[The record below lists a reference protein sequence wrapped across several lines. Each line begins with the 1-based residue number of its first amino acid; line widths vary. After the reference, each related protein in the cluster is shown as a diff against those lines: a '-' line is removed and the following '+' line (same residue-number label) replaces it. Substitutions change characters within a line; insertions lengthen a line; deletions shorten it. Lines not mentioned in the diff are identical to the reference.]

1 MKPHVDEDMC
11 IGCGKCEEL
20 CPEIFEVQD
29 DGYSHVLV
37 SDPGPEYYGCIRD
50 AESACPTSAITIE
63 E

>member
-1 MKPHVDEDMC
+1 MKPVVDEDMC

-20 CPEIFEVQD
+20 CPEIFEIQD

-37 SDPGPEYYGCIRD
+37 LEP
-50 AESACPTSAITIE
+50 ACPTSAITIE